1 MPIGREDKGALGIG
15 AERRH
20 MSAVVLD
27 VVVKQK
33 CPGADQRVFKGFLLG
48 TRAAR
53 QQSETYRQ
61 CRNANDV
68 SSMHGS
74 PPLRLSPPIRRSAP
88 HFLARRIGRRDFP
101 YSDTAF
107 NWVKKDARSC
117 CVRGIPVRSKHLN
130 SITCRG

>member
-1 MPIGREDKGALGIG
+1 MPIGREDEGTLGIG
-15 AERRH
+15 AECRH

-33 CPGADQRVFKGFLLG
+33 CPGADQHVFDGFLLG
-48 TRAAR
+48 ARTAR
-53 QQSETYRQ
+53 QQSKTYRQ

-88 HFLARRIGRRDFP
+88 HFSRAAYRAMGFSLFRHRFQPGR
-101 YSDTAF
+101 
-107 NWVKKDARSC
+107 KKDAR
-117 CVRGIPVRSKHLN
+117 GLL
-130 SITCRG
+130 